1 MEGKIAIKEQVN
13 INPHLQH
20 NKRLLTLNDG
30 YSKTRDLKRVASIPT
45 IALSV
50 WANEY
55 NGSNNWFRLPKEIQ
69 KQILK
74 KKLNSSEFRYFR
86 TAEGKL

>member
-1 MEGKIAIKEQVN
+1 MRKDITVDGLQKTTYVKDDMEGKIAIKEQVN

-55 NGSNNWFRLPKEIQ
+55 IVRS
-69 KQILK
+69 
-74 KKLNSSEFRYFR
+74 
-86 TAEGKL
+86 